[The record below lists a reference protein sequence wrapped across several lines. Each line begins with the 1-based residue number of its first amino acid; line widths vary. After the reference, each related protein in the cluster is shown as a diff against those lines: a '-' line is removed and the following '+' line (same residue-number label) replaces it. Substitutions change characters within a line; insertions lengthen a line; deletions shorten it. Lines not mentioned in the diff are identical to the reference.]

1 MGFPKFPHFLL
12 RVRLESNYG
21 KIDTIFSILSL
32 RPNLLNLCQIWLVK
46 DLETLQARNPV
57 TRLVD
62 EFGLSQFSAVFDEKK
77 YLDPSLNDAFECLN
91 IHRMK
96 QIIQIDINRFKIP
109 TDRKLT
115 RWLFCECSWEAKLE
129 ATEKIKTLNSR
140 VETLEDLDLNGH
152 QTSGPGSHR
161 LLSCCKSCSVIRCRA
176 IVIFLGA
183 FFHFSTFMTRRCTSV
198 LLTVENNQCLK
209 LT

>member
-1 MGFPKFPHFLL
+1 MFPNFLL
-12 RVRLESNYG
+12 RVWGESNYG
-21 KIDTIFSILSL
+21 QMDTIFSILSL
-32 RPNLLNLCQIWLVK
+32 GPSLLNLCQTWLVK
-46 DLETLQARNPV
+46 DLKTLQACNPV
-57 TRLVD
+57 KWLVD

-77 YLDPSLNDAFECLN
+77 YLDPSLNEAFECLD

-129 ATEKIKTLNSR
+129 ASEKIKTLSGR
-140 VETLEDLDLNGH
+140 VEDLDLNGH

-198 LLTVENNQCLK
+198 LLTVGSNQCFK
-209 LT
+209 LR

>member
-1 MGFPKFPHFLL
+1 MFPHFLL
-12 RVRLESNYG
+12 RVWGESNYG
-21 KIDTIFSILSL
+21 QMDTIFSILSL
-32 RPNLLNLCQIWLVK
+32 GPSLLNLCQTWLVK
-46 DLETLQARNPV
+46 DLKTLQACNSV
-57 TRLVD
+57 KWLVD

-77 YLDPSLNDAFECLN
+77 YLDSSLNEAFECLN

-129 ATEKIKTLNSR
+129 ATEKIETLNSR

-183 FFHFSTFMTRRCTSV
+183 FFHFSTSMTRRCTSV
-198 LLTVENNQCLK
+198 LLTVGSNQCFK
-209 LT
+209 LR

>member
-1 MGFPKFPHFLL
+1 MFPHFLL
-12 RVRLESNYG
+12 RVWGESNYG
-21 KIDTIFSILSL
+21 QMDTIFSILSL
-32 RPNLLNLCQIWLVK
+32 GPSLLNLCQTWLVK
-46 DLETLQARNPV
+46 DLKTLQACNPV
-57 TRLVD
+57 KWLVD

-77 YLDPSLNDAFECLN
+77 YLDPSLNEAFECLD

-115 RWLFCECSWEAKLE
+115 RWLFSCECSWEAKLE
-129 ATEKIKTLNSR
+129 ASEKIKTLSGR
-140 VETLEDLDLNGH
+140 VEDLDLNGH

-198 LLTVENNQCLK
+198 LLTVGINQCFK
-209 LT
+209 LR

>member
-1 MGFPKFPHFLL
+1 MFPHFLL
-12 RVRLESNYG
+12 RVWGESNYG
-21 KIDTIFSILSL
+21 QMDTIFSILSL
-32 RPNLLNLCQIWLVK
+32 GPSLLNLCQTWLVK
-46 DLETLQARNPV
+46 DLKTLQACNPV
-57 TRLVD
+57 KWLVD

-77 YLDPSLNDAFECLN
+77 YLDPSLNEAFECLD

-115 RWLFCECSWEAKLE
+115 RWLFSCECSWEAKLE
-129 ATEKIKTLNSR
+129 ASEKIKTLSGR
-140 VETLEDLDLNGH
+140 VEDLDLNGH

-198 LLTVENNQCLK
+198 LLTVGSNQCFK
-209 LT
+209 LR

>member
-1 MGFPKFPHFLL
+1 MFPHFLL
-12 RVRLESNYG
+12 RVWGESNYG
-21 KIDTIFSILSL
+21 QMDTIFSILSL
-32 RPNLLNLCQIWLVK
+32 GPSLLNLCQTWLVK
-46 DLETLQARNPV
+46 DLKTLQACNPMKW
-57 TRLVD
+57 LVD

-77 YLDPSLNDAFECLN
+77 YLNPSLNKAFECLN

-129 ATEKIKTLNSR
+129 ASEKIKTLSGR
-140 VETLEDLDLNGH
+140 VETVEDLDLNGH

-161 LLSCCKSCSVIRCRA
+161 LLSCCKSCSVISHIRA
-176 IVIFLGA
+176 
-183 FFHFSTFMTRRCTSV
+183 
-198 LLTVENNQCLK
+198 
-209 LT
+209 